1 MKPII
6 CCSVLLFATAFLMAA
21 QGTAPLK
28 QATDYTN
35 HTEVGGICA
44 GAAIL
49 SESEVKQRFVT
60 DLRSD
65 YLVVELAIY
74 PRSGEDLE
82 VVTDRIVLHVDGQ
95 ERALQSENPKV
106 IASLLQRNA
115 ASKREVIVVPQVIV
129 GYETGGGRDP
139 VTGTY
144 NRRSGV
150 YTSTGVGV
158 AIGDAE
164 PPNPKDEETMALEL
178 SEKGL
183 PAGVFRRPVAGHL
196 YFRVDKIVLKNSK
209 SRYELTVDIDGKATT
224 LALNR

>member
-1 MKPII
+1 MKSMIF
-6 CCSVLLFATAFLMAA
+6 CSILLFAAAFLMAT
-21 QGTAPLK
+21 QGTVPLK

-35 HTEVGGICA
+35 HTEVGGIGA

-65 YLVVELAIY
+65 YLVVELAFF
-74 PRSGEDLE
+74 PRSGEDLK
-82 VVTDRIVLHVDGQ
+82 VATDRIALHVGGQ

-115 ASKREVIVVPQVIV
+115 ASKREVVVVPQVIV
-129 GYETGGGRDP
+129 GYETGDGRDP
-139 VTGTY
+139 VTGTF
-144 NRRSGV
+144 NRRGGV

-158 AIGDAE
+158 AIGDAA

-183 PAGVFRRPVAGHL
+183 PAGVFRQPVAGYL
-196 YFRVDKIVLKNSK
+196 YFRVDKKVLKNSESK
-209 SRYELTVDIDGKATT
+209 YGLTVDIDGKATT
-224 LALNR
+224 LTLKR